1 MTKILPHYN
10 CLNGEHVF
18 IPNRTMTNTRES
30 WIESFVCTHCLV
42 VVNKTQW
49 EVHQQEL
56 ERMAKGL
63 SPIEIEAPKEPQ
75 PAPYIPH
82 DYKALQTVELP
93 TLPIKKPAPKQ
104 APKKG

>member
-42 VVNKTQW
+42 VVKKTEW
-49 EVHQQEL
+49 EIHQQEL
-56 ERMAKGL
+56 ARIAAGL
-63 SPIEIEAPKEPQ
+63 RNDDSSSLQAENK
-75 PAPYIPH
+75 PYIPT
-82 DYKALQTVELP
+82 DYKEPLKEVAKT
-93 TLPIKKPAPKQ
+93 TSKSSNKAAAIKA
-104 APKKG
+104 